1 MKKRKQN
8 LPRPA
13 VHRMELWWAALPT
26 VPGHVQ
32 RGTRP
37 VVIVSNDLGN
47 ASSPAVSVVPCTT
60 QRHKPALPTHVYL
73 RGYGLSSGSIAMCE
87 QVMPLDKSCLLRHIG
102 TVYGMTGWLS
112 STLWPRSLAS
122 TSVSIW
128 QHNRGGIMRSISM
141 AYPTIDLAATG
152 AHIRQLRLEQGY
164 SIQDLQAYLGLEHP
178 QAIYHWQHGRNL
190 PSVDNLYALSK
201 PWGVPMDKIIVEQA
215 A

>member
-47 ASSPAVSVVPCTT
+47 ASSPVVSVVPCTT

-87 QVMPLDKSCLLRHIG
+87 QVMPLDKSCQIG
-102 TVYGMTGWLS
+102 
-112 STLWPRSLAS
+112 R
-122 TSVSIW
+122 
-128 QHNRGGIMRSISM
+128 
-141 AYPTIDLAATG
+141 
-152 AHIRQLRLEQGY
+152 AH
-164 SIQDLQAYLGLEHP
+164 
-178 QAIYHWQHGRNL
+178 
-190 PSVDNLYALSK
+190 V
-201 PWGVPMDKIIVEQA
+201 
-215 A
+215 

>member
-47 ASSPAVSVVPCTT
+47 ASSPVVSVVPCTT

-102 TVYGMTGWLS
+102 TIYGWYD
-112 STLWPRSLAS
+112 RLA
-122 TSVSIW
+122 I
-128 QHNRGGIMRSISM
+128 QHALATQLG
-141 AYPTIDLAATG
+141 IDLCINLADSCAASAWPIQPLT
-152 AHIRQLRLEQGY
+152 LRLPAHTSANCG
-164 SIQDLQAYLGLEHP
+164 
-178 QAIYHWQHGRNL
+178 W
-190 PSVDNLYALSK
+190 SK
-201 PWGVPMDKIIVEQA
+201 GTPFRTYRPI
-215 A
+215 

>member
-47 ASSPAVSVVPCTT
+47 ASSPVVSVVPCTT

-102 TVYGMTGWLS
+102 TVYGGMTGWLS

-122 TSVSIW
+122 TSAST
-128 QHNRGGIMRSISM
+128 QRHRGTDSCEASTW
-141 AYPTIDLAATG
+141 P
-152 AHIRQLRLEQGY
+152 IRPLTLRLPARISASCGWNKDIPY
-164 SIQDLQAYLGLEHP
+164 RTYRLTWDLNIRRRSTTG
-178 QAIYHWQHGRNL
+178 
-190 PSVDNLYALSK
+190 ST
-201 PWGVPMDKIIVEQA
+201 GVICPVWITCMP
-215 A
+215 